1 MRNSECGMGP
11 PARRGHR
18 GLRPGGNGKAK
29 GRSFRMRKSECG
41 RWMTEAFDF
50 GFRIEKVT
58 GKRSKKRKQLP
69 RNNTEIH

>member
-1 MRNSECGMGP
+1 MRNSECGIEE
-11 PARRGHR
+11 HR
-18 GLRPGGNGKAK
+18 TEEQECGMRNGKAK